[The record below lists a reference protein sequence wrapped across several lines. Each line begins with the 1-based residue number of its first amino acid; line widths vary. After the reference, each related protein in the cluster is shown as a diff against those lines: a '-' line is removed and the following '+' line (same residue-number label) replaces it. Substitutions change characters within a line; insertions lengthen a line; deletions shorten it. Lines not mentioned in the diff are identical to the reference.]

1 MAKLKFKAE
10 IISIG
15 TLNSSDKNPRTI
27 TDRNLEKLSESLKSF
42 PKMKEIREVI
52 VDENYTI
59 LGGNQRYKALVVNGE
74 EMVSVLKVTGLT
86 EEQKDSFMIKDN
98 VNFGV
103 WDWEILQS
111 NYDSEMLT
119 KFGLNVWTPELADME
134 DEMLTD
140 ESANEIKLVDQDKQ
154 ISDDEKDF
162 EVVVIDFNTHDYDF
176 AKELVEQTQMKD
188 INIAKVLYSELL
200 REMDAS

>member
-15 TLNSSDKNPRTI
+15 TLKNSDKNPRTI
-27 TDRNLEKLSESLKSF
+27 TDRNLEKLSDSLKEF
-42 PKMKEIREVI
+42 PKMKDIREVI

-74 EMVSVLKVTGLT
+74 EMVHVLKVSGLS

-111 NYDSEMLT
+111 NYDPEMLT
-119 KFGLNVWTPELADME
+119 KFGLNVWTPELAGFE
-134 DEMLTD
+134 DEMITD

-154 ISDDEKDF
+154 ISDSEKEF
-162 EVVVIDFNTHDYDF
+162 EVVVIDFNTQDYDF
-176 AKELVEQTQMKD
+176 AKELIEQTQMKD
-188 INIAKVLYSELL
+188 INIAKVLHSELL